1 MKYVA
6 DDGKVFDDL
15 TACTEH
21 EAELKRLAE
30 SKGIARAEV
39 ERLREA
45 FYEAGEKYANVV
57 EDYNKRFAEQESE
70 EPVSF
75 GELLAWLLS

>member
-6 DDGKVFDDL
+6 DDGKVFDNL
-15 TACTEH
+15 TACTAH
-21 EAELKRLAE
+21 EAELKREAE

-45 FYEAGEKYANVV
+45 FYKAGEEYAKAV
-57 EDYNKRFAEQESE
+57 ESYNERFGEPKSE

>member
-15 TACTEH
+15 TACTAH
-21 EAELKRLAE
+21 EAELNRLAE
-30 SKGIARAEV
+30 SKDIARAEV
-39 ERLREA
+39 ERLRDA
-45 FYEAGEKYANVV
+45 FYEAGEKYANAV
-57 EDYNKRFAEQESE
+57 EDYNKRFAEQRSD